1 MRVKTEL
8 ICQTRNLIKKNER
21 FPEAYSIVC
30 SLRQSVNHN
39 TFTRAFCHYM
49 KIKIK
54 VEQKSCPFNQ
64 SRKIVF
70 LSIHDIKRQ
79 YKILQV
85 GNGWFFHPHR
95 KQNIMEV

>member
-39 TFTRAFCHYM
+39 TFTRAFCH
-49 KIKIK
+49 
-54 VEQKSCPFNQ
+54 
-64 SRKIVF
+64 
-70 LSIHDIKRQ
+70 
-79 YKILQV
+79 
-85 GNGWFFHPHR
+85 
-95 KQNIMEV
+95 